1 LWIVSV
7 PACPQEFDLAKVDED
22 RLFLGERP
30 AAGQSLCSEDRRAR
44 TLRSLALVRQIRS
57 DNPGRD

>member
-1 LWIVSV
+1 
-7 PACPQEFDLAKVDED
+7 LAKVDED